1 MNRIKEL
8 EKLIGNTPL
17 IKIKYKYNNKIRNIY
32 AKLEWFSLTGSTK
45 DRVAL
50 NIIKNAYK
58 NKELLPHQPI
68 IETTSGNMVISFSAI
83 GTYLKHP
90 VTIFMPKFMSSERI
104 SLIKLYGAN
113 LILCNSFEDCFLQ
126 AKEYANKVNG
136 YLCKQFESFIED
148 KETDVL
154 KLFKADFLS
163 DDLSGRNANQQVLK
177 EIMAKNPRIVGG
189 TADLA
194 SSVKAY
200 VKEYGDYS
208 AF

>member
-32 AKLEWFSLTGSTK
+32 AKLEWYSLTGSTK

-68 IETTSGNMVISFSAI
+68 IETTSGNMGISFSAI
-83 GTYLKHP
+83 GAYLKHP
-90 VTIFMPKFMSSERI
+90 VTIFMPKFMSTERI
-104 SLIKLYGAN
+104 NLIKLYGAN

-126 AKEYANKVNG
+126 SKDYANKVNG
-136 YLCKQFESFIED
+136 YLCKQFENKYNMFGHYNTTAQEIAR
-148 KETDVL
+148 KI
-154 KLFKADFLS
+154 KAPKCFVAGVGT
-163 DDLSGRNANQQVLK
+163 SG
-177 EIMAKNPRIVGG
+177 
-189 TADLA
+189 T
-194 SSVKAY
+194 
-200 VKEYGDYS
+200 
-208 AF
+208 